1 VGIPSSFFAIYK
13 DKGKDENLF
22 LSIVESKR
30 FKNLNKESI
39 ATFDNL
45 NRCWYSNNHRRI
57 QQCIWLLLL
66 VVVLGRLDVSSK
78 FGDAKSIS
86 SFSESSSEL
95 IF

>member
-13 DKGKDENLF
+13 DEEKDENLF

-45 NRCWYSNNHRRI
+45 NHCWYSNNHKRI
-57 QQCIWLLLL
+57 QQCIWLLL
-66 VVVLGRLDVSSK
+66 VVVLGPLGLSSK

-86 SFSESSSEL
+86 SFSESSSEP